1 MSRIWRRF
9 CDAPEVKTAFA
20 IDKSTPKQLS
30 VLKQSSDLQQVPGGC
45 LWATLLSGV
54 SPDFHNIL
62 TKKKKKTNTSGRDW
76 QEAIYHA
83 IVLSLLQD
91 GSLPRATVAT
101 GLSCVCTSLAR
112 P

>member
-62 TKKKKKTNTSGRDW
+62 TKKKKRQIHLVETGKRPFTMPLCCHCCRMAPCP
-76 QEAIYHA
+76 E
-83 IVLSLLQD
+83 
-91 GSLPRATVAT
+91 PR
-101 GLSCVCTSLAR
+101 
-112 P
+112 